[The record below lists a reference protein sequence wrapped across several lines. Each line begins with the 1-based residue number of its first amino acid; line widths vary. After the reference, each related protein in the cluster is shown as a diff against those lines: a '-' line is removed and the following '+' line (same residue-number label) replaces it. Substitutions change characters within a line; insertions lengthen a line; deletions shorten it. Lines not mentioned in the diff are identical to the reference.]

1 MSLFLIVVS
10 GWWTSRG
17 FAVSSAAV
25 WNGRNADAEAD
36 HDHVSGDPSEGRGG
50 ARGVAADRPRL
61 RALPGRG
68 PGLSEIIRV
77 IDEMGV
83 WGAAAIEHLNLKYV
97 LTSPRYHHSHHS

>member
-10 GWWTSRG
+10 GWLTSRG
-17 FAVSSAAV
+17 FAVSSAAA

-50 ARGVAADRPRL
+50 ARGVAADRPRE
-61 RALPGRG
+61 RYQAAVR
-68 PGLSEIIRV
+68 GLSEIIRA

-83 WGAAAIEHLNLKYV
+83 CGAAAIEHLKYV
-97 LTSPRYHHSHHS
+97 LPSPRYHHWHH